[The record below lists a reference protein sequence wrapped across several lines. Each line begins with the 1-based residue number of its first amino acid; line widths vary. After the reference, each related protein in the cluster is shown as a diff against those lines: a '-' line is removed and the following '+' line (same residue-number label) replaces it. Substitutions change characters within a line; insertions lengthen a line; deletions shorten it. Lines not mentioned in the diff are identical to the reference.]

1 MYGGSPGSSAG
12 ERAVGGRDI
21 VPDLPTEP
29 GAGSRPF
36 SDAAGV
42 RSAARPVAR
51 MLGAVNRTP
60 SGRRLRNA
68 DAAALLE
75 TLFVTAVVSFLG
87 IRAFLA
93 LTGYPRI
100 GGGGLHIAHML
111 WGGLLMLLA
120 LGLLLLFLDRS
131 LQWLAAAVAGLGFGT
146 FIDEIGKFLTAD
158 NNYFFRP
165 AVALIYVIFVT
176 LFLVGHAAVGRRS
189 LSPREALAN
198 ALDLLQAHLDR
209 PIAPDD
215 RARIRALLRHAPPD
229 NALVPELRRYLD
241 GLPQAVVRDRWLKAL
256 PSRLARRYERL
267 AANAWFDAALVAA
280 VVAYTGAAVGGVLVL
295 ALATWST
302 SGTDAWT
309 VSHVGAALATL
320 TGAALVLRG
329 VVSLP
334 HDRPAAYRWLIRGL
348 LVWILVAQVFV
359 FYTSQL
365 AGLGGLAIDLVAY
378 GSLRLALAREALARD
393 DSEGA

>member
-21 VPDLPTEP
+21 VPDLPTDP

-51 MLGAVNRTP
+51 MLGAVDRTP

-75 TLFVTAVVSFLG
+75 TFFVTAVVSFLG

-158 NNYFFRP
+158 N
-165 AVALIYVIFVT
+165 
-176 LFLVGHAAVGRRS
+176 
-189 LSPREALAN
+189 
-198 ALDLLQAHLDR
+198 
-209 PIAPDD
+209 
-215 RARIRALLRHAPPD
+215 
-229 NALVPELRRYLD
+229 ALVPELRRYLD

-267 AANAWFDAALVAA
+267 AANAWFDTALVAA

-365 AGLGGLAIDLVAY
+365 AGLGELAIDLVAY